1 MNDSLGTRE
10 VAILPSL
17 DNIKVRMHIFSEQP
31 ESNVSHFLQFSE
43 NEKAIDTLRDRLDPS
58 KETIFL
64 THGWLG
70 SFASGRFWLDPI
82 INMSKDKAQVV
93 FVDWSDAASSS
104 YYLPTLSNLRP
115 VASIWAGVIAKLI
128 DEQAFDPMKIRLI
141 GFSLGAHLV
150 GFTGKLLTGKFK
162 LARITGLE
170 PANAGFEMSS
180 ESGSLVSESIV

>member
-1 MNDSLGTRE
+1 M
-10 VAILPSL
+10 
-17 DNIKVRMHIFSEQP
+17 
-31 ESNVSHFLQFSE
+31 
-43 NEKAIDTLRDRLDPS
+43 DRLKEQLDS
-58 KETIFL
+58 GKETIFL

-82 INMSKDKAQVV
+82 IQMSKEHAQVV

-115 VASIWAGVIAKLI
+115 VATISAGVITKLI
-128 DEQAFDPMKIRLI
+128 DELAFDPMKIRLI

-150 GFTGKLLTGKFK
+150 GFTGKLLTGKYK

-180 ESGSLVSESIV
+180 ESGSLVRKAITC

>member
-1 MNDSLGTRE
+1 
-10 VAILPSL
+10 
-17 DNIKVRMHIFSEQP
+17 MHIFSQRSERL
-31 ESNVSHFLQFSE
+31 NVSKFVQFTAD
-43 NEKAIDTLRDRLDPS
+43 EKQIDNLRDQLDPS

-70 SFASGRFWLDPI
+70 SFSSGRFWLDPI
-82 INMSKDKAQVV
+82 KQMSKDTAQVV
-93 FVDWSDAASSS
+93 FVDWSNAASSS

-115 VASIWAGVIAKLI
+115 VATIWAGVITKLI

-150 GFTGKLLTGKFK
+150 GFTGKLLTGKYK

-180 ESGSLVSESIV
+180 ESGSLVSRVITS